1 VLTLLGAPDC
11 HLCHE
16 MRGVVQR
23 VLAQR
28 GGILVERN
36 IHEDADLH
44 RRYRFEIPVLLLGER
59 ELARHRV
66 TAAEL
71 LERLGQAD
79 GAG

>member
-1 VLTLLGAPDC
+1 
-11 HLCHE
+11 

-23 VLAQR
+23 VLALH
-28 GGILVERN
+28 GGVLLERN
-36 IHEDADLH
+36 VHDDPELS

-66 TAAEL
+66 TEAEL
-71 LERLGQAD
+71 VERLARAE